1 MKVSE
6 LESAALHFVTE
17 RAQWTSKKKVAEY
30 WRPEDKGLNTI
41 AKKSKDL
48 GTDSTKN
55 ARMEYDQQGDPRLNL
70 KLDEMKDNFNE
81 IDRKGRILYHQ
92 SRSTTSNAAALL
104 SLSEHDVYICGS
116 TVLDNGETLDDLRKL
131 FKEYSLIAKTSSSRL
146 DPSSRRIA
154 IQNSDVFLLFLS
166 KRTTRDLQSGGSS
179 TATEATC
186 TMASIEVQTE
196 LREAFL
202 HQKRIMLMRDIKERF
217 SDEDLQAERGVQLHV
232 DPETNQK
239 FLTEHQVVWLLKL
252 EPVVR
257 QRKNYITCLDRPYVQ
272 KEVRWAKQYRKPII
286 TVFEKDPTRNGFFD
300 MQKATKKYEY
310 CSCGESGTDHKPG
323 CHREFKF
330 LLELDAVPYQ
340 REYFQVGAMLKN
352 INTKVDTFKK
362 LQAGQYAMDVEA
374 VADARNKPGSWD
386 FFLSHH
392 QKTGG
397 DQVQNLY
404 HHFAKGEHDGV
415 PTKTA
420 WYDMVMIDK
429 SEPAMEE
436 GVRQSSC
443 FILFLSADAAEK
455 QADAMMK
462 TISNGIKGR
471 EIRPNG
477 DPDQDVGPDNDE
489 TSPNKP
495 DVLVYEPPSDQQHDS
510 VSLHRS
516 LSNLRVSRPVSGAAS
531 EFLND
536 STLDDDQLRPV
547 RAEAVDDFDFRR
559 SGNKGTYLSAVG
571 ERDRDDSGRTP
582 RPGVHGTVDPETARR
597 MREDLISLLCGLA
610 ETLDREHT
618 TTQGGLHW
626 GVEDRSTKMWFI
638 TLTRR
643 RLYLII
649 AVTAAQIVMASVK
662 AYTALSDPV

>member
-1 MKVSE
+1 MYCCYECCSMKVSE

-17 RAQWTSKKKVAEY
+17 RAQWTSKTKVTEY
-30 WRPEDKGLNTI
+30 WRPEDKDLNTI

-55 ARMEYDQQGDPRLNL
+55 AHMEYDQQGNPRLNL
-70 KLDEMKDNFNE
+70 KLDEMKNNFNE
-81 IDRKGRILYHQ
+81 IDKKGRILYHQ
-92 SRSTTSNAAALL
+92 SRSTTTNAAL

-116 TVLDNGETLDDLRKL
+116 TLLDNGETLDDLRKL

-154 IQNSDVFLLFLS
+154 IQNSGVFLLFLS
-166 KRTTRDLQSGGSS
+166 KRTTRGLQSAGST
-179 TATEATC
+179 TAAETTC

-202 HQKRIMLMRDIKERF
+202 HQKRIMLMRDTKERF
-217 SDEDLQAERGVQLHV
+217 SDEDMQAERKARLHV

-239 FLTEHQVVWLLKL
+239 LLTEHQVEWLLKL

-272 KEVRWAKQYRKPII
+272 KEVRWAKQYKKPII

-300 MQKATKKYEY
+300 MQKAMKKYGDVR

-330 LLELDAVPYQ
+330 LLEEDAVPYQ
-340 REYFQVGAMLKN
+340 REIFLVGGMLKN
-352 INTKVDTFKK
+352 IYTKVDAFKK
-362 LQAGQYAMDVEA
+362 SARYAMDVEA
-374 VADARNKPGSWD
+374 VADARNKPGKWD

-392 QKTGG
+392 QKSGG

-415 PTKTA
+415 PTTA

-443 FILFLSADAAEK
+443 FILFLSAEAAEK
-455 QADAMMK
+455 QADVMMK

-471 EIRPNG
+471 EIRHAPNG
-477 DPDQDVGPDNDE
+477 DPDQSDLGPDNDE
-489 TSPNKP
+489 TSPIKP
-495 DVLVYEPPSDQQHDS
+495 DVLVYEPPSDQQHENETLD
-510 VSLHRS
+510 RS
-516 LSNLRVSRPVSGAAS
+516 KSNLRVSRPVSGAES

-536 STLDDDQLRPV
+536 STLDDDQARPV
-547 RAEAVDDFDFRR
+547 RAAVDT
-559 SGNKGTYLSAVG
+559 NLSAVG
-571 ERDRDDSGRTP
+571 HRDRGDTGRIPT
-582 RPGVHGTVDPETARR
+582 PGVHGSVDPETARR
-597 MREDLISLLCGLA
+597 MREDVISLLCGLA
-610 ETLDREHT
+610 DTLDREHS
-618 TTQGGLHW
+618 TTQGGVHW

-638 TLTRR
+638 TLTRH

-649 AVTAAQIVMASVK
+649 AVTVAQIVMASVK
-662 AYTALSDPV
+662 AYVALSDPIVP